1 MVYYKNKFVFLLLPV
16 VLIFQYTTKSQ
27 TGVITNLDVL
37 EICYNNISKDIIK
50 DISNDNKFVLL
61 NVISDSNSFL
71 FEQILKKELLLS
83 GFTVIS
89 YADSLFSKLNIY
101 SETKV
106 RYDKIANSK
115 NFTRDVLV
123 SAIVSIDS
131 GSNTELYKNS
141 CRDTLSI
148 NDIDYVNNKKIKVYS
163 EGLNVTGFWESLIKP
178 VVILGSFG
186 LLVYLLFTVRSK

>member
-1 MVYYKNKFVFLLLPV
+1 VFYSKNKFVFLSLLV
-16 VLIFQYTTKSQ
+16 VLIFQYIAQSQ
-27 TGVITNLDVL
+27 TRVMTNLDIL

-61 NVISDSNSFL
+61 NVVSDSNSFL
-71 FEQILKKELLLS
+71 FEQIFKKELLLS
-83 GFTVIS
+83 GFMVIS
-89 YADSLFSKLNIY
+89 QSDSLFSKLNIY

-106 RYDKIANSK
+106 RYDKIASSK

-131 GSNTELYKNS
+131 DGNTELYKNS
-141 CRDTLSI
+141 CCDTLSI
-148 NDIDYVNNKKIKVYS
+148 NDVDYVNNKKIKVYS
-163 EGLNVTGFWESLIKP
+163 EGLNETGFWESLIKP